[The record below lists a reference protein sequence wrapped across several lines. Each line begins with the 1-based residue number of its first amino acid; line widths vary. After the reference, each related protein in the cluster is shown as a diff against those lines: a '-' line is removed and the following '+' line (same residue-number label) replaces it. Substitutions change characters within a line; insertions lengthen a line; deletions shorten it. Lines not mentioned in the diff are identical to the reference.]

1 MISAFRPRLLLR
13 SAASLPFLAASLVLF
28 FLVGCRTSSNEVTDP
43 QLKPIQEMVN
53 SQLPV
58 GSSEGT
64 VQQFLLARG
73 YPIEKSSRPGTMI
86 GIIRH
91 IDTEKLQPVTARV
104 TFYFDANG
112 RLNTTEMERTFNRRP
127 PMEPT
132 DSSNPTGTV
141 DSANPNQ
148 PNASNSTNSS
158 NPTNP

>member
-1 MISAFRPRLLLR
+1 MIPAFRVRLFLR
-13 SAASLPFLAASLVLF
+13 SVAFFLLFAAIVVAS
-28 FLVGCRTSSNEVTDP
+28 FLVGCGTSSDEVTDP

-53 SQLPV
+53 SQLPL

-64 VQQFLLARG
+64 VQQFLVARG
-73 YPIEKSSRPGTMI
+73 YPIEKSSRPGTLI

-112 RLNTTEMERTFNRRP
+112 RLNTTEIERTFNRRP
-127 PMEPT
+127 PMAST
-132 DSSNPTGTV
+132 DSSNPTGAA
-141 DSANPNQ
+141 DPANANQ

-158 NPTNP
+158 NPANP

>member
-1 MISAFRPRLLLR
+1 MISAFRLRRLLR
-13 SAASLPFLAASLVLF
+13 SVASFFFVAAALVSAL
-28 FLVGCRTSSNEVTDP
+28 LVGCGTSSNEVTDP

-73 YPIEKSSRPGTMI
+73 YPIEKSSKPGTMI

-112 RLNTTEMERTFNRRP
+112 RLNTTEIERTFNRRP
-127 PMEPT
+127 PMEST
-132 DSSNPTGTV
+132 DSANPTGAA
-141 DSANPNQ
+141 DPPNPNQ

-158 NPTNP
+158 NPSNP

>member
-1 MISAFRPRLLLR
+1 MIPAFRPSVLLR
-13 SAASLPFLAASLVLF
+13 SGAFFLLVSSI
-28 FLVGCRTSSNEVTDP
+28 LVGCGTSSNEVSDP
-43 QLKPIQEMVN
+43 QLKPIQDMVN

-64 VQQFLLARG
+64 VQQFLVARG
-73 YPIEKSSRPGTMI
+73 YPIEKSSRPGTLI

-112 RLNTTEMERTFNRRP
+112 RLNTTEIERTFNRRP
-127 PMEPT
+127 PMAST
-132 DSSNPTGTV
+132 
-141 DSANPNQ
+141 DSANPTNVDPANVNQ

-158 NPTNP
+158 NPSNP